1 MLIEL
6 DPGIQRRNQTMKHI
20 LLLTGPVLFLL
31 AELIAP
37 GGSPDPARRQ
47 ALIAN
52 NQAVWALSHQL
63 FILALAG
70 LIWWL
75 VRLWATLTRAPLL
88 AGLGIVVSG
97 FALLADF
104 GIATLQLLALD
115 AVRTL
120 SPDQALAVITLTSS
134 SQNLLLFVFLPY
146 LGIAIGFVLLAC
158 AIFQQQRRSYA
169 ALLALSGILLTIGGV
184 TGSKLIFIIAALTLL
199 AFTLRW
205 VRDEVR
211 AQTTNALAPV
221 S

>member
-1 MLIEL
+1 
-6 DPGIQRRNQTMKHI
+6 MKHI

-52 NQAVWALSHQL
+52 NQAAWALSHQL
-63 FILALAG
+63 FILAFAS

-146 LGIAIGFVLLAC
+146 LGIAIGFVLLAW
-158 AIFQQQRRSYA
+158 AIFRQQRRLYA
-169 ALLALSGILLTIGGV
+169 ALLALSGILLSIGGI
-184 TGSKLIFIIAALTLL
+184 TGSKFVFIIAALTLL

-205 VRDEVR
+205 VWDEAR
-211 AQTTNALAPV
+211 AQTANALAPV
-221 S
+221 SSIPVSDT

>member
-1 MLIEL
+1 
-6 DPGIQRRNQTMKHI
+6 MKHI

-37 GGSPDPARRQ
+37 GGSPDPAQRQ
-47 ALIAN
+47 AIIAN
-52 NQAVWALSHQL
+52 NQAAWALSHQL
-63 FILALAG
+63 FILAFAG

-146 LGIAIGFVLLAC
+146 LGFAIGFVLLAW
-158 AIFQQQRRSYA
+158 AILSTTGAGTQCRAAGALWHPADHRRHHRQQVHLYHRRAHA
-169 ALLALSGILLTIGGV
+169 AGLYTALGMG
-184 TGSKLIFIIAALTLL
+184 
-199 AFTLRW
+199 
-205 VRDEVR
+205 
-211 AQTTNALAPV
+211 
-221 S
+221 

>member
-1 MLIEL
+1 
-6 DPGIQRRNQTMKHI
+6 MKHI

-52 NQAVWALSHQL
+52 NQAAWALSHQL
-63 FILALAG
+63 FILAFAG

-75 VRLWATLTRAPLL
+75 VRLWATLTHAPLL

-97 FALLADF
+97 LALLADF

-146 LGIAIGFVLLAC
+146 LGIAIGFILLAG
-158 AIFQQQRRSYA
+158 AIFRQQRRWYA
-169 ALLALSGILLTIGGV
+169 ALLALSGILLTIGGI
-184 TGSKLIFIIAALTLL
+184 TGSKFIFIIAALTLL

-205 VRDEVR
+205 IWDNVH

-221 S
+221 SSVPVSDK